1 MTSPATSEGHVTST
15 FMMGSSRMGCASTK
29 TFCKPIEA
37 AIWNAMS
44 EESTSW

>member
-1 MTSPATSEGHVTST
+1 MMSPAASEGQVTST
-15 FMMGSSRMGCASTK
+15 FMMGSSRMGWASMN
-29 TFCKPIEA
+29 TFWRPSEA